1 MVKYEILYL
10 IYTYKNNMRK
20 ITQDEFINKCKN
32 KHSDRYDYSLTKY
45 KGMNNKVN
53 IICKIHGVFEQ
64 KARDHIN
71 GCNCRYCVNN
81 NIKSTNSIFI
91 DKCKNTH
98 GDKYD
103 YSLSVYLNQST
114 KVKIICKKHGCFE
127 QRPNSHLRNQGCPY
141 CNESKGENN
150 ICNILESKN
159 IKYIRQ
165 YKFNDCMN
173 ILPLP
178 FDFYLPDY
186 KTCIEF
192 DGIQHFKP
200 IDFWG
205 GKQNLNYIKNND
217 NIKNEYCKN
226 NNIKLIRIKYNH
238 KNIEKLLLN
247 NIFYKI

>member
-20 ITQDEFINKCKN
+20 ITQDEFINKYKN

-103 YSLSVYLNQST
+103 YSLVDYKNGKTKVNIICKEHGIFEQLPPSHIRVDGCSKCSNNFSLNDFFINKSIIIHNGKYDYSLVKYINNRK
-114 KVKIICKKHGCFE
+114 KVKIIC
-127 QRPNSHLRNQGCPY
+127 PINQ
-141 CNESKGENN
+141 
-150 ICNILESKN
+150 
-159 IKYIRQ
+159 
-165 YKFNDCMN
+165 
-173 ILPLP
+173 
-178 FDFYLPDY
+178 
-186 KTCIEF
+186 
-192 DGIQHFKP
+192 
-200 IDFWG
+200 
-205 GKQNLNYIKNND
+205 
-217 NIKNEYCKN
+217 
-226 NNIKLIRIKYNH
+226 
-238 KNIEKLLLN
+238 
-247 NIFYKI
+247 